1 MNNYLDSIYNSFNFY
16 LNSKEI
22 TLNKDLLLKLNY
34 LLLLSTELIT
44 FNQKLL
50 LEPTFVEKILDER
63 EQEDLKIGI
72 DNIGKNKYNLLDNE
86 IESLS
91 VIISKVFKILQI
103 YIYQIKCQE
112 LLLLQNS
119 IFSFLTNF
127 SKIFLTSKLCIKYV
141 NVFTRVSSF
150 LSFSENSEILSIII
164 SFIVD
169 IFQISD
175 PNDKDQFILLHRI
188 IKIFKKII
196 GNIRLHEVQD
206 SGELHLFLGKLPLTK
221 AIIDKILSIHQK

>member
-72 DNIGKNKYNLLDNE
+72 DNIGKNKYNLIDNE

-103 YIYQIKCQE
+103 YIYQIKCQ
-112 LLLLQNS
+112 
-119 IFSFLTNF
+119 
-127 SKIFLTSKLCIKYV
+127 
-141 NVFTRVSSF
+141 
-150 LSFSENSEILSIII
+150 
-164 SFIVD
+164 D
-169 IFQISD
+169 
-175 PNDKDQFILLHRI
+175 DKDQFILLHRI